1 MVNCNIQSDKMASLL
16 DSNLNYGDKDE
27 LSSELKYRDKAEIHN
42 VDFLDS
48 SLNTILEESI
58 SNTTT
63 PTNNKKDMCYRK
75 QLVGEKDKKLSIKE
89 GFFVIP
95 VL

>member
-48 SLNTILEESI
+48 SLHYFGGKYFKYNY
-58 SNTTT
+58 SN
-63 PTNNKKDMCYRK
+63 K
-75 QLVGEKDKKLSIKE
+75 
-89 GFFVIP
+89 
-95 VL
+95 